1 MKRTSGIIEIMN
13 WNNLD
18 STNQLEEIKQTSNVD
33 PVLIFKHSTRCPISS
48 MSLSRL
54 ERKWADTN
62 IQAYFLDLIS
72 YRDVSNAVE
81 REFGVLHQ
89 SPQALLIKGGKVVHH
104 SSHSGID
111 FDEISSIANDSQTV

>member
-1 MKRTSGIIEIMN
+1 MN
-13 WNNLD
+13 WNTLN
-18 STNQLEEIKQTSNVD
+18 SVNQLEELKQSSIAE
-33 PVLIFKHSTRCPISS
+33 PVLIFKHSTRCSISS
-48 MSLSRL
+48 MSLNRL
-54 ERKWADTN
+54 ERKWEDTD

-72 YRDVSNAVE
+72 HRDVSNAVE

-111 FDEISSIANDSQTV
+111 FDEISSIAKDTETV

>member
-1 MKRTSGIIEIMN
+1 MN
-13 WNNLD
+13 WKTLD
-18 STNQLEEIKQTSNVD
+18 SVNQLEEVRQTSQTD

-48 MSLSRL
+48 MSLNRL
-54 ERKWADTN
+54 ERRWEETN

-72 YRDVSNAVE
+72 NRDVSNAVE

-111 FDEISSIANDSQTV
+111 FDEISAISNNPETV